1 MARKP
6 VKPNKPAKQTT
17 PALTPFYAVLG
28 VIALAGVGLIL
39 YQLLT
44 RGGSAATEP
53 VEVEIDASELASVQ
67 GISIGEPNAP
77 VVIYEFADF
86 QCPACASY
94 AALTAPLVKER
105 LVESGLVRYV
115 HYDFPLTQIHPHAF
129 LAARAGRCAEEQGG
143 FWQFHDLVYARQM
156 RWSSMGDASGVF
168 IDIAEEI
175 GLDRGQFTECLRS
188 DRFAEEVT
196 RNMRLGESLG
206 VPGTPTL
213 FVNMRRLPQVP
224 SYSELEALV
233 RSEAGL
239 TEGAGAAA
247 DTAGAGAAADTMAA
261 AATDQGGI

>member
-6 VKPNKPAKQTT
+6 VKPTKPANKTSSG
-17 PALTPFYAVLG
+17 LTPFYAVLG

-39 YQLLT
+39 YQLMT

-53 VEVEIDASELASVQ
+53 VEVEIDATELARVQ
-67 GISIGEPNAP
+67 GISIGDADAP

-86 QCPACASY
+86 QCPACGQY
-94 AALTAPLVKER
+94 AALTAPLIKER
-105 LVESGLVRYV
+105 LVETGIVRYV

-129 LAARAGRCAEEQGG
+129 LAARAGRCAEEQDG
-143 FWQFHDLVYARQM
+143 FWQFHDLIYARQM
-156 RWSSMGDASGVF
+156 RWSSMGDPSGIF
-168 IDIAEEI
+168 IDLAEEV
-175 GLDRGQFTECLRS
+175 GLDRGAFTECLRS

-213 FVNMRRLPQVP
+213 FVNMRRLQQVP
-224 SYSELEALV
+224 SYNELEALV

-239 TEGAGAAA
+239 TDESGAAA
-247 DTAGAGAAADTMAA
+247 GADTSA
-261 AATDQGGI
+261 AATSQPGGI